1 MQKTVHN
8 GCKENS
14 RSVRAVIY
22 DPLGTNDQLIASFS
36 DFKHRFL
43 GTASWIWAKLDP
55 QYCKSQ
61 QVALLLVLCVCPP
74 YIFPFLLLPSVS
86 RKFMLAIVF
95 HLKLILFLKTR
106 LWAKISDLGYY
117 EQMRWEDIQLWAVS
131 GLPNPDQ
138 EEIKGM
144 DYDNLNIDES
154 PSILAIT
161 TMYQPTEQGWN
172 KGLAIFSDLYV
183 SSSFFCIINP
193 WGSVL
198 LEVQGCIY
206 TIYIYSYIVTY
217 IFD

>member
-1 MQKTVHN
+1 
-8 GCKENS
+8 
-14 RSVRAVIY
+14 
-22 DPLGTNDQLIASFS
+22 
-36 DFKHRFL
+36 
-43 GTASWIWAKLDP
+43 
-55 QYCKSQ
+55 
-61 QVALLLVLCVCPP
+61 
-74 YIFPFLLLPSVS
+74 
-86 RKFMLAIVF
+86 
-95 HLKLILFLKTR
+95 
-106 LWAKISDLGYY
+106 
-117 EQMRWEDIQLWAVS
+117 MRWEDIQLWAVS

-183 SSSFFCIINP
+183 SSSFFYIINQ

>member
-36 DFKHRFL
+36 DFKHGVL
-43 GTASWIWAKLDP
+43 GTVSWIWAKLDP

-183 SSSFFCIINP
+183 SSSFFYIINK

-198 LEVQGCIY
+198 LEVQGCI
-206 TIYIYSYIVTY
+206 
-217 IFD
+217 